1 MNREQRRQTVKN
13 LQKKGLKRESAETI
27 VERMDFTEHHFS
39 KEKRKKEKNK
49 LNYDRITHYKDWKI
63 LRQEYKDFVEAN
75 KDTVFTVE
83 FDDIRKKEAEKKNR
97 LSRHCQYVED
107 TTPVKWLFYA
117 IDLIPEPNQTRPKT
131 ETELQNEAFLAH
143 VNEVL
148 KGIE

>member
-13 LQKKGLKRESAETI
+13 LQKKGLKRESAETF

-39 KEKRKKEKNK
+39 RDVWEGEQVK
-49 LNYDRITHYKDWKI
+49 LNYDRITHWKI
-63 LRQEYKDFVEAN
+63 LRQEYRDFVEAN

-83 FDDIRKKEAEKKNR
+83 FDDIRKKEAEKNEG
-97 LSRHCQYVED
+97 LSGLCQFVED

-117 IDLIPEPNQTRPKT
+117 IDLIPEPNQKCPKT

-143 VNEVL
+143 VDEVTKRL
-148 KGIE
+148 K

>member
-13 LQKKGLKRESAETI
+13 LQKKGLKRESAETF
-27 VERMDFTEHHFS
+27 VERMDFTEHHFNRDVWEG
-39 KEKRKKEKNK
+39 EKVK

-63 LRQEYKDFVEAN
+63 LRQEYRDFVEAN

-83 FDDIRKKEAEKKNR
+83 FDDIRKKEAEKNKG
-97 LSRHCQYVED
+97 LSGLCQFAED
-107 TTPVKWLFYA
+107 TTSVKWLFYA
-117 IDLIPEPNQTRPKT
+117 IDLIPEPNQKRPKT

-143 VNEVL
+143 VDEVL

>member
-39 KEKRKKEKNK
+39 RDVWEGEKVK
-49 LNYDRITHYKDWKI
+49 LNYNRITHYKDWKI

-83 FDDIRKKEAEKKNR
+83 FDDIRKKEAEKNDGFSG
-97 LSRHCQYVED
+97 LCQFVED

-117 IDLIPEPNQTRPKT
+117 IDLIPEPNQKRPKT

>member
-1 MNREQRRQTVKN
+1 MNREQRRQAVKN
-13 LQKKGLKRESAETI
+13 LQKKGLKRESAETF

-39 KEKRKKEKNK
+39 RDVWEGEKVK

-63 LRQEYKDFVEAN
+63 LRQEYRDFVEAN

-83 FDDIRKKEAEKKNR
+83 FDDIRKKEAEKNEG
-97 LSRHCQYVED
+97 LSGLCQFVED

-143 VNEVL
+143 VDEVL

>member
-13 LQKKGLKRESAETI
+13 LQKKGLKRESAETF
-27 VERMDFTEHHFS
+27 VERMDFTEHSFNRDVWEG
-39 KEKRKKEKNK
+39 EKVK

-83 FDDIRKKEAEKKNR
+83 FDDIRKKEAEKSKGISS
-97 LSRHCQYVED
+97 LCQFVED

-117 IDLIPEPNQTRPKT
+117 IDLIPEPNQIKPKT
-131 ETELQNEAFLAH
+131 ETELQNEAFMAH
-143 VNEVL
+143 VDEVL
-148 KGIE
+148 KGMK

>member
-1 MNREQRRQTVKN
+1 MNREQRRQTIKN
-13 LQKKGLKRESAETI
+13 LQKKGLKRESAETF
-27 VERMDFTEHHFS
+27 VERMDFTEHHFNRDVWEG
-39 KEKRKKEKNK
+39 EKVK

-63 LRQEYKDFVEAN
+63 LRQEYRDFVEAN

-83 FDDIRKKEAEKKNR
+83 FDDIRKKEAEKNKG
-97 LSRHCQYVED
+97 LSGLCQFVED

-117 IDLIPEPNQTRPKT
+117 IDLIPEPNQKRPKT

-143 VNEVL
+143 VDEVL